1 MAIGAVLAILLGLV
15 LVERAYRTLEITLS
29 GAIISVIS
37 SNEVHVAGGRETVYF
52 NLGGDDPIGLR
63 MTPECSSVF
72 MLMPLLLVTSVL
84 LWLRPRQAKRLIGS
98 LLIAGAAVIA
108 VNQVRVLAIVGLVD
122 WLGVTEGYYWGH
134 TLMGS
139 LVSVLGGALALVLFV
154 WLGTRNGRTGG
165 ERS

>member
-1 MAIGAVLAILLGLV
+1 MAIAAVLAILLGLV
-15 LVERAYRTLEITLS
+15 LVERAYRALEITLS
-29 GAIISVIS
+29 GVLISIVS
-37 SNEVHVAGGRETVYF
+37 SNGVHVAGARETVYF

-84 LWLRPRQAKRLIGS
+84 LWLRPRRAKRLIVS

-108 VNQVRVLAIVGLVD
+108 VNQIRVLAIVGLVD

-154 WLGTRNGRTGG
+154 WLATRKGKADG
-165 ERS
+165 ERP